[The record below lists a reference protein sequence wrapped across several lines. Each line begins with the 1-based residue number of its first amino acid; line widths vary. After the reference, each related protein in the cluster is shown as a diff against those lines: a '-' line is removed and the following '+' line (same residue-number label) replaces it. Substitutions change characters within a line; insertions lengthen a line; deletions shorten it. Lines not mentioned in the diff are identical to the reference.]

1 MLLFQNMA
9 LSASLLLRTVAKSI
23 DFIIIFA
30 AAEALPNAGW
40 LAGLGYLL
48 ISDGL
53 FDGRSIG
60 KRLTGLKVV
69 TASGASCTIKDS
81 ILRNSILAGG
91 LFLWR
96 VPLLGWL
103 LLLAVVAFEF
113 VVLLGSKEGL
123 RLGDEIAGT
132 SVLEISESKEEK

>member
-1 MLLFQNMA
+1 MTR
-9 LSASLLLRTVAKSI
+9 SASLLLRTVSKSI
-23 DFIIIFA
+23 DFIIIFTA
-30 AAEALPNAGW
+30 VEALPHAGW

-69 TASGASCTIKDS
+69 SESGASCTIKDS
-81 ILRNSILAGG
+81 ILRNSTLALG
-91 LFLWR
+91 LFLWK
-96 VPLLGWL
+96 VPFLGWIF
-103 LLLAVVAFEF
+103 LLAIVAFEL

-123 RLGDEIAGT
+123 RIGDEIAGT
-132 SVLEISESKEEK
+132 SVLEITESKEEK